1 MRKVLLFFFIAILFT
16 PAVTSAETYWKRGM
30 AIGAGAGAGVGLGV
44 GLGVALGGKCSGG
57 GENECG
63 NLKWVALA
71 GFPVFGAIVGT
82 GIGTLIGACIKK
94 DEAKEV
100 SVEPYLMPSK
110 DGIAGGLNM
119 RIAGW

>member
-1 MRKVLLFFFIAILFT
+1 MQKIMLFVLIVMFLA

-30 AIGAGAGAGVGLGV
+30 AIGAGAGAAAGLGV
-44 GLGVALGGKCSGG
+44 GLGVAYGGTCSGDK
-57 GENECG
+57 NDCG

-94 DEAKEV
+94 DEAEDI
-100 SVEPYLMPSK
+100 SFEPYVIPSR
-110 DGIAGGLNM
+110 DGIAGGMNM
-119 RIAGW
+119 RVTGW